1 MASTTMTVTGVVKR
15 AFRPR
20 RGMVLLDNLFG
31 IALVAVGVG
40 LIVGMG
46 LYARSAYQE
55 QRAGLLLSQ
64 LVQAVT
70 ATYQS
75 TRNYGSSTDL
85 LPTLDGFGRL
95 PEDFVLRRNN
105 GTFQRMEHPFGGRV
119 RVIGG
124 PGGTSN
130 QFRIRF
136 ESIDDDICAALAE
149 KNAGKS
155 RGRTGLVGVTVNSTA
170 LSLPYTVAQA
180 ESACSAG
187 NGANNIDWN
196 YF

>member
-1 MASTTMTVTGVVKR
+1 MGSGMTLTMKRMQR

-31 IALVAVGVG
+31 IALVAIGVG

-75 TRNYGSSTDL
+75 TRNYGSSANL
-85 LPTLDGFGRL
+85 IPTLDGFGRL
-95 PEDFVLRRNN
+95 PEDFVLRSG
-105 GTFQRMEHPFGGRV
+105 GTVTVEHPFGGSV
-119 RVIGG
+119 RVVGG

-130 QFRIRF
+130 RFRIQFRDL
-136 ESIDDDICAALAE
+136 DDDICAALAE

-155 RGRTGLVGVTVNSTA
+155 RGRTGLVEVNVNSTA
-170 LSLPYTVAQA
+170 LTLPYTVAQA
-180 ESACSAG
+180 ESACGAG
-187 NGANNIDWN
+187 DGSNRIHWD

>member
-1 MASTTMTVTGVVKR
+1 MASGMAGAVRRVER
-15 AFRPR
+15 AMRPR

-75 TRNYGSSTDL
+75 TRHYGNNTSL
-85 LPTLDGFGRL
+85 IGTLDGFGRL
-95 PEDFVLRRNN
+95 PEEFVLRSGSNV
-105 GTFQRMEHPFGGRV
+105 TVEHPFGGEV
-119 RVIGG
+119 KITGG
-124 PGGTSN
+124 PGGASN

-136 ESIDDDICAALAE
+136 ATLDDDICAALAE
-149 KNAGKS
+149 KSAGKS
-155 RGRTGLVGVTVNSTA
+155 RGRSGLVGVTVNSSP
-170 LSLPYTVAQA
+170 LSMPYTVVDA
-180 ESACSAG
+180 EAACNAGDSA
-187 NGANNIDWN
+187 NRIDWN

>member
-1 MASTTMTVTGVVKR
+1 MASTTMTVTGAVRR

-75 TRNYGSSTDL
+75 TRNYGNNANL
-85 LPTLDGFGRL
+85 IPTLAGFGRL
-95 PEDFVLRRNN
+95 PEDFVLRSGGNV
-105 GTFQRMEHPFGGRV
+105 TVEHPFGGQV
-119 RVIGG
+119 RIVGG

-136 ESIDDDICAALAE
+136 TALDDDICAALAE

-170 LSLPYTVAQA
+170 LTLPYTVAQA

-187 NGANNIDWN
+187 DGSNRIDWN